1 MINYYNSAVHQ
12 NWTRI
17 ISGFLIV
24 GGDGSPRLS
33 SIEEYDPATKNSCK
47 VGDLPQARKE
57 GSLCNSVYCGGRGGD
72 RSCVK
77 LEGGTFSQMS
87 VTLLQNRYR
96 HLCWGLPS
104 GEILLMGGS
113 SSSRTTERL
122 SSDGSSSSPDF
133 DLAYPASYVSYL
145 V

>member
-1 MINYYNSAVHQ
+1 MLSSQ
-12 NWTRI
+12 DL

-24 GGDGSPRLS
+24 GGYSSGSGLIH
-33 SIEEYDPATKNSCK
+33 SIEEFNPSTNKSCK
-47 VGDLPQARKE
+47 VGDLQQGSHE
-57 GSLCNSVYCGGRGGD
+57 GSLCNNVYCGGYGGD

-77 LEGGTFSQMS
+77 LERGTSKQLSATLVQSRGG
-87 VTLLQNRYR
+87 

-113 SSSRTTERL
+113 SSSRTTEKL